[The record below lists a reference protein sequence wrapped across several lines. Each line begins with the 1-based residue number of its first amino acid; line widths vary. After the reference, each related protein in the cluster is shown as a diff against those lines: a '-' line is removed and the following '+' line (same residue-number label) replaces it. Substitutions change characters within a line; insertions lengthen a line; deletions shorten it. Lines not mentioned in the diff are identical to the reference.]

1 MRKRCIC
8 ALMISL
14 CLTLG
19 ACGPAGGGE
28 KKQDAAQLLQA
39 EYQSLD
45 GCSMTAEVR
54 CDRADAVEE
63 YTLHCDWTADGE
75 AVVSVLAPEE
85 LAGIQAAFSGEE
97 LTLIYE
103 DMSLAAG
110 PVSEEALSPAQVLP
124 MLMQGIC
131 EGYIQEKGAEQ
142 IGEENC
148 LRLLFDTTGP
158 SGGKIDYAVWFRA
171 DHTPARAE
179 VLVGNDVVFTVTF
192 TEFSALAQEE
202 SGGAAGSA

>member
-1 MRKRCIC
+1 MRKRCIY

-19 ACGPAGGGE
+19 ACGPADGGE

-110 PVSEEALSPAQVLP
+110 PVSEEALSPAQILP

-131 EGYIQEKGAEQ
+131 DGYIQEKAPNRSGKKTVC
-142 IGEENC
+142 GCC
-148 LRLLFDTTGP
+148 LIQRRPAAARL
-158 SGGKIDYAVWFRA
+158 IM
-171 DHTPARAE
+171 
-179 VLVGNDVVFTVTF
+179 
-192 TEFSALAQEE
+192 QC
-202 SGGAAGSA
+202 GSAQTTRLPGLRCWWETMWFLQ